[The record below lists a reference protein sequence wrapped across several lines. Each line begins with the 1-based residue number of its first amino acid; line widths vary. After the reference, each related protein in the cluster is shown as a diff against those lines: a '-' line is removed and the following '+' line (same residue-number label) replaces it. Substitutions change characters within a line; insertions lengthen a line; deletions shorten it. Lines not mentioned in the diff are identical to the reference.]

1 MLDKTKRYLVVG
13 LGLLGGKY
21 ALELS
26 KAGFHVD
33 GINRSEGHLQFAL
46 DHGYIERGKTHD
58 FEDLV
63 READHIIFGLY
74 PTALIEWFRTYGP
87 LLKPGCIF
95 TDVSG
100 VKTGLVEPVQAL
112 CPAGVEFI
120 ASHVVG
126 LGLLGGKYAL
136 ELSKAGLHVDGI
148 NRSEG
153 HLQFALD
160 HGYIERGKT
169 HDFEDL
175 VREADHII
183 FGLYPTALIEW
194 FRTYGPLLKPGCIF
208 TDVSGVKTGLVEPV
222 QALCPAGVEFIA
234 SHPMAGRE
242 TSSVEHAAE
251 VNFAPAN
258 FIITPTEKNTP
269 EAIAWVRE
277 LAEVLGFKHICTLT
291 VQEHDRMVGYVSQL
305 CHAIAVSLMCANDN
319 TSLCEYTGDSFR
331 DLTRI
336 ARIND
341 KMWAE
346 LFLWNRDN
354 LISEI
359 DQFDAALGTL
369 RSALVA
375 GDREKLEEMFRLS
388 TQRRAAFDKKLPE

>member
-1 MLDKTKRYLVVG
+1 MLDKSKRYLIVG

-26 KAGFHVD
+26 KAGFLVD
-33 GINRSEGHLQFAL
+33 GINRSEGHLQYAL
-46 DHGYIERGKTHD
+46 DHGYIRSGKTHD

-63 READHIIFGLY
+63 RGADHIIFGLY
-74 PTALIEWFRTYGP
+74 PTALMDWFKTYGP

-112 CPAGVEFI
+112 CPE
-120 ASHVVG
+120 
-126 LGLLGGKYAL
+126 
-136 ELSKAGLHVDGI
+136 
-148 NRSEG
+148 
-153 HLQFALD
+153 
-160 HGYIERGKT
+160 
-169 HDFEDL
+169 
-175 VREADHII
+175 
-183 FGLYPTALIEW
+183 
-194 FRTYGPLLKPGCIF
+194 
-208 TDVSGVKTGLVEPV
+208 
-222 QALCPAGVEFIA
+222 GVEFIA

-258 FIITPTEKNTP
+258 FIITPTEQNSP
-269 EAIAWVRE
+269 EAIQWVKE

-291 VQEHDRMVGYVSQL
+291 VQEHDRMIGYVSQL
-305 CHAIAVSLMCANDN
+305 CHAIAVSLMCASDN
-319 TSLCEYTGDSFR
+319 SELANYTGDSFR

-336 ARIND
+336 AHIND

-346 LFLWNRDN
+346 LFLWNKDN

-359 DQFDAALGTL
+359 DMFE
-369 RSALVA
+369 SALQDMREKLVRD
-375 GDREKLEEMFRLS
+375 DREGLEEMFRLS
-388 TQRRAAFDKKLPE
+388 TKRREAFDKK

>member
-120 ASHVVG
+120 ASH
-126 LGLLGGKYAL
+126 
-136 ELSKAGLHVDGI
+136 
-148 NRSEG
+148 
-153 HLQFALD
+153 
-160 HGYIERGKT
+160 
-169 HDFEDL
+169 
-175 VREADHII
+175 
-183 FGLYPTALIEW
+183 
-194 FRTYGPLLKPGCIF
+194 
-208 TDVSGVKTGLVEPV
+208 
-222 QALCPAGVEFIA
+222 
-234 SHPMAGRE
+234 PMAGRE

-258 FIITPTEKNTP
+258 FIITPTGKNTP

-336 ARIND
+336 ARSNG
-341 KMWAE
+341 KMCAE
-346 LFLWNRDN
+346 LFLWNRDS

-359 DQFDAALGTL
+359 DQFDAALGAL